1 MVIGINPRRS
11 LAGFPPKEQRMFA
24 YTDPGKTL
32 KPAKALTNYRLALH
46 LEYSQSA
53 RLAGSAF
60 TLLEAFEEVSAA
72 KKTTGAV
79 EWAAF
84 PRSATATN
92 TQIDADRF
100 RWQDEYVEWTVTK
113 AAGKVTRVI
122 FTTEFLAY
130 YEALARIGPA
140 ELTAAVKAVMP
151 AANPKVSELFGPGF
165 TAATASA
172 LSEEARA
179 SKFRNFAQQNPWVN
193 GQKGILCLA
202 HGSSTLG
209 ALFRLVDV
217 ASIPNPAVP
226 ANAICGTLGGNCVP
240 DRNSDPNIAAAVQT
254 LSQNDRSFSLA
265 DPAGIE
271 ISTLGGIWRL
281 GNQEIDINDKTT
293 NQGVW
298 KLTRGNRRGELTVPA
313 NLVLDDNPI
322 TSGAQVA
329 AALRVKSSVVS
340 SLNADLP
347 EWARVGKETSQ
358 RLKDITEGG
367 GQ

>member
-1 MVIGINPRRS
+1 
-11 LAGFPPKEQRMFA
+11 MFA

-32 KPAKALTNYRLALH
+32 KPARALANHRLALH

-53 RLAGSAF
+53 RLPGSAF
-60 TLLEAFEEVSAA
+60 TLLEAFDEVAEA
-72 KKTTGAV
+72 KKSIAAV
-79 EWAAF
+79 EWTAF

-92 TQIDADRF
+92 DQIDTNRF
-100 RWQDEYVEWTVTK
+100 RWQDEYVEWAVTRK
-113 AAGKVTRVI
+113 AGKVTQVV

-130 YEALARIGPA
+130 YEALARVGPA
-140 ELTAAVKAVMP
+140 ELVAAIKAVMP
-151 AANPKVSELFGPGF
+151 SANPKVSELFGPGF
-165 TAATASA
+165 TAATAS
-172 LSEEARA
+172 EEARA
-179 SKFRNFAQQNPWVN
+179 SRFRNFAQQNPWVN
-193 GQKGILCLA
+193 GQKGTLCLA

-254 LSQNDRSFSLA
+254 LSQNDRSFTLA

-281 GNQEIDINDKTT
+281 GNEEIDINDKAK

-298 KLTRGNRRGELTVPA
+298 KLSRGNRRGELTVAA
-313 NLVLDDNPI
+313 NLVLDDNPV

-340 SLNADLP
+340 AANADLP
-347 EWARVGKETSQ
+347 EWARAGKEASQ
-358 RLKDITEGG
+358 RLKDITGGG